1 MLGPVWT
8 GCSLSGICRRQVA
21 PGTAPHGGEVS
32 RRDGLAPAPALLSSP
47 RRVGPGGSHPSRSQP
62 RLGPARTSFPS
73 LPRHYS
79 LTHSSSST
87 PHGRHATGPTHR
99 LHGRGH
105 VIVSLRLLG
114 QAGSLQQLLSVP
126 HGRFRGGCRAGLCA
140 PLRESGRRAG
150 MCGGPRTG
158 GGSRNRK
165 RSRPLGCAVPGC
177 AELCCAGL
185 GCAGLGCAG
194 LAAAPSPAGRAPGPT
209 AACAARSLALLP
221 PPAPARREGNEGA
234 EPRCCRGG
242 EGAPLPPRS
251 ISR

>member
-1 MLGPVWT
+1 MDRLLFVSSLPKAGST
-8 GCSLSGICRRQVA
+8 GHRPTRRRGVPAGWSG
-21 PGTAPHGGEVS
+21 
-32 RRDGLAPAPALLSSP
+32 PAPALLSSP
-47 RRVGPGGSHPSRSQP
+47 PRVGPGGSHPPRTQP

-73 LPRHYS
+73 LPLYS
-79 LTHSSSST
+79 PTHSSPST

-140 PLRESGRRAG
+140 PRRKSGRRAG
-150 MCGGPRTG
+150 MCGWPRTG

-165 RSRPLGCAVPGC
+165 RSRPLGSAG
-177 AELCCAGL
+177 LGCAGL
-185 GCAGLGCAG
+185 GSAGLGCAG

-242 EGAPLPPRS
+242 EGAPLPRALFLGDVTCYK
-251 ISR
+251 